1 MTCMTV
7 PIFTY
12 NKLEQNHNLA
22 DKTELLKNLSNFY
35 HARGEDPF
43 EKAFPLTF
51 NIAEGSDQDQEF
63 IRFKEAFK

>member
-1 MTCMTV
+1 MTV

-12 NKLEQNHNLA
+12 NKLEHNHNLA

-51 NIAEGSDQDQEF
+51 NITEGSDYDQEY

>member
-1 MTCMTV
+1 MTV

-51 NIAEGSDQDQEF
+51 NIAEGSD
-63 IRFKEAFK
+63 